1 MELLFLIIFTYI
13 NGKWLFVQ
21 QFVQTAN
28 YTGPLWGEST
38 SDQWIPVFHANRVSK
53 SGSVFISWR
62 HDMTF
67 TSMVIGQSDI
77 FSSTYTAA
85 VMNMIARKKTSS
97 HKLMIPLKLYKAQ
110 LNRTHILW
118 EVLHDLYMYLLIS
131 GGIWDFARSNVHPFN
146 EAVTH
151 SWASLTLWVTTIYI
165 HLSVRMFEPTIFP
178 LCFIIICIFNDTKY
192 FCQYSDIVW
201 SSWWIA
207 RITKLQVGLA
217 IYLQHDNDNNLT

>member
-1 MELLFLIIFTYI
+1 M
-13 NGKWLFVQ
+13 
-21 QFVQTAN
+21 
-28 YTGPLWGEST
+28 
-38 SDQWIPVFHANRVSK
+38 VSK
-53 SGSVFISWR
+53 SGSVFISWC

-131 GGIWDFARSNVHPFN
+131 GGIWDFTRSNVHPFN

-151 SWASLTLWVTTIYI
+151 SWASLTLWVTTIFI
-165 HLSVRMFEPTIFP
+165 HLSVRMFEPTIFSVM
-178 LCFIIICIFNDTKY
+178 LHNHLYFQRYKIFLPVFWHCLVELVDCT
-192 FCQYSDIVW
+192 
-201 SSWWIA
+201 
-207 RITKLQVGLA
+207 
-217 IYLQHDNDNNLT
+217 NNKTDLISLVY